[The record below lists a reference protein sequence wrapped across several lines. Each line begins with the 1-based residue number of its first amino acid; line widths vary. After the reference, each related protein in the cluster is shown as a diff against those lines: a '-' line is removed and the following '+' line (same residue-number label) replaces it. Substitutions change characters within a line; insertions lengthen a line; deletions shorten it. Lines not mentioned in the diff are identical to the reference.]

1 MFRQGLINLFSP
13 YQRRI
18 LASFALPHARR
29 PVSPAMAPIPPPDV
43 LFKPLQ
49 VPKKLLLGPGPSNPH
64 PAIIEAMTQ
73 PILGYLHPEFLEIMD
88 QVRVG
93 LQYVFQTNNTMTLA
107 VSGTGHSGMEAA
119 LVNLLEPGETVVICE
134 HGLWGQ
140 RASEMATRMGC
151 NVVKL
156 PRAPGQG
163 FETYDEIEAAL
174 KQHRPAVLFVCH
186 GDSSTGYLQRLDG
199 LSDVCHQYNCLLLV
213 DTVASLGSVPFPVDE
228 LGLDCVYSGS
238 QKVLGCPPGLAPI
251 TFSAAAMNKISK
263 RKTKP
268 LSFYLDMTL
277 VGNYWGC
284 FDEPR
289 RYHHTGPI
297 NLVYGLRAA
306 VAEVAKEGLENVN
319 ARHQRS
325 ALRLHKGLTELGLE
339 LFVKNPKCR
348 LPTLTTVEVPDNVDW
363 KFVVDH
369 LMNKY
374 KIEIA
379 GGLGPTAGKIWRIGL
394 MGYNS
399 TEENVDRV
407 LSALGEALS
416 LHEQSN
422 RGVKSAI

>member
-1 MFRQGLINLFSP
+1 V
-13 YQRRI
+13 
-18 LASFALPHARR
+18 ALPQIRR
-29 PVSPAMAPIPPPDV
+29 TPAAMATVPPPDV
-43 LFKPLQ
+43 LRQPMHI
-49 VPKKLLLGPGPSNPH
+49 PKKTLLGPGPSNPH
-64 PAIIEAMTQ
+64 PNIIEAMTQ

-88 QVRVG
+88 QTRAG
-93 LQYVFQTNNTMTLA
+93 LQYVFQTNNRMTLA

-156 PRAPGQG
+156 PRAPGQA
-163 FETYDEIEAAL
+163 FETYDEIEEAL
-174 KQHRPAVLFVCH
+174 KQHKPAVLFVCH
-186 GDSSTGYLQRLDG
+186 GDSSTGVLQPLDG
-199 LSDVCHQYNCLLLV
+199 LSDICHRYNCLLLV
-213 DTVASLGSVPFPVDE
+213 DTVASLGGTRLYVDE
-228 LGLDCVYSGS
+228 MGIDCVYSGS

-251 TFSAAAMNKISK
+251 TFSEAAIRKISN

-306 VAEVAKEGLENVN
+306 VTEVAKEGLENVV
-319 ARHQRS
+319 ARHQQN
-325 ALRLHKGLTELGLE
+325 ALKLHRGLE
-339 LFVKNPKCR
+339 AMGLQLLVKNPKFR
-348 LPTLTTVEVPDNVDW
+348 LPTLTTVEVPEGVDW
-363 KFVVDH
+363 KFVTDH
-369 LMNKY
+369 LMNKH

-379 GGLGPTAGKIWRIGL
+379 GGLGLTAGKVWRIGL

-399 TEENVDRV
+399 TEENVNRV
-407 LSALGEALS
+407 LAAIAEALS
-416 LHEQSN
+416 LWEQA
-422 RGVKSAI
+422 KQSAKI